1 MEAQL
6 KFMGAKAMNY
16 CGFGVC
22 RSRKRK
28 TETQAEGKDMNM
40 FVFIFI
46 FYTTICIPVMTESYD
61 TRDVSYSS
69 FDMF

>member
-6 KFMGAKAMNY
+6 KFMGAKAMSY

-40 FVFIFI
+40 FFFLCDYMHTHDDEIL
-46 FYTTICIPVMTESYD
+46 
-61 TRDVSYSS
+61 
-69 FDMF
+69 